1 MNYSSRYPG
10 VKPFET
16 DEQHIFFGR
25 TNDIRALHEL
35 IGVEKTVLLYSKS
48 GLGKSSL
55 INAGLIPR
63 LKEDN
68 RVHYECFTIR
78 FGVFSQ
84 ENKIRPKEKIIQT
97 LRQASPESK
106 LLAYP
111 ELYENTVSFWLK
123 ALQLTNPGT
132 TFLLVFDQFEELF
145 TYPEDQILELKTD
158 LHELLYLKASPHFR
172 DSLFSLCENAPDVF
186 TDDQL
191 NMLSSAVNTRLL
203 FAIRSDF
210 LSMLNRLTDYL
221 PNLQRTFYELKP
233 LHNSEARNAIISP
246 AAIEGNFPCPG
257 FAYSEDAVDKIIAAL
272 SDHGKQPIETFQ
284 LQIVC
289 QYCEALILKNR
300 NRTAVSAADLGDIRE
315 IHQSFYN
322 NLMAALPTENE
333 EEKTRLR
340 VLLEEQFIYEPEQR
354 RLQVL
359 KGIILKRISETTL
372 LSLEK
377 THLIRSEPYQDS
389 FTYELSHD
397 TLVEPILKSYRIR
410 KAADEQKEN
419 EKRREAELVAVRARA
434 RRQRNLIVVV
444 SVAAIFSAGFAIFGF
459 SMWRTS
465 EKALQEVE
473 TARKKAESAVLNY
486 EKADKKRKEA
496 EVNTCLDDAR
506 SFEMY
511 GKMDDARR
519 SVEKA
524 LQIDPANKQ
533 ATALMN
539 KYKSGK

>member
-16 DEQHIFFGR
+16 AEQHIFFGR
-25 TNDIRALHEL
+25 TNDIQTLYEL
-35 IGVEKTVLLYSKS
+35 VGVEKTVLLYSKS

-63 LKEDN
+63 LRDDK
-68 RVHYECFTIR
+68 RVRYTCFTIR
-78 FGVFSQ
+78 FGVFSK
-84 ENKIRPKEKIIQT
+84 ENNIRPKEKIIQ
-97 LRQASPESK
+97 LLKSASGESK
-106 LLAYP
+106 LPDHPDL
-111 ELYENTVSFWLK
+111 LENSVSFWLK
-123 ALQLTNPGT
+123 ALQLNNPEN

-145 TYPEDQILELKTD
+145 TYPEEQILELKKD
-158 LHELLYLKASPHFR
+158 LHELLYLKTSPHFR
-172 DSLFSLCENAPDVF
+172 DSLFNLYTQHPEVF
-186 TDDQL
+186 TDDEL
-191 NMLSSAVNTRLL
+191 NLLSSAVNARLL

-233 LHNSEARNAIISP
+233 LEYAEARNAIVSP
-246 AAIEGNFPCPG
+246 AAIEGDFPCPR
-257 FAYSEDAVDKIIAAL
+257 FAYSQEAVEKIIAAL

-289 QYCEALILKNR
+289 QYCEALMLKNR
-300 NRTAVSAADLGDIRE
+300 NRSAISADDLGDIRE

-322 NLMAALPTENE
+322 NLMAGLPTESE
-333 EEKTRLR
+333 EEKIDLR
-340 VLLEEQFIYEPEQR
+340 ILLEEQFIYEPEQR

-359 KGIILKRISETTL
+359 KGIILKHISERTL
-372 LSLEK
+372 LALER

-410 KAADEQKEN
+410 KAAEEQKEN
-419 EKRREAELVAVRARA
+419 EKRREAELVSIRAKA

-459 SMWRTS
+459 TMWNTS
-465 EKALQEVE
+465 EKALKEVE
-473 TARKKAESAVLNY
+473 FARRKAESAVLNY
-486 EKADKKRKEA
+486 EQAEIKRKAA

-524 LQIDPANKQ
+524 LQIDPSNKQ
-533 ATALMN
+533 AVELMN
-539 KYKSGK
+539 KYKTGK